1 MTFGLVKS
9 IIEENLIVSYK
20 DPESFKK
27 SIKEFKHNILSDKK
41 LSKIY
46 SIYED
51 LYTPKG
57 LSRED
62 ATEFLN
68 ESIVLIK
75 SLVGSVKLPKNL
87 LENRTKNK
95 YQTVDSLV
103 YTEPTSINILERVQQ
118 KKEIVSILMSEKNDS
133 SKVVSIPVSSMVK
146 IANQTLSNYIDG
158 LDESDKK
165 EFLEIIKE
173 DVKSLE
179 SKYEMLKES
188 AIDKLSP
195 ILESEIDSNSKSKLE
210 ETIKKIKED
219 KFNQINYLRL
229 KSLVNSI

>member
-20 DPESFKK
+20 DPELFKK
-27 SIKEFKHNILSDKK
+27 SIKEFKHNILNDKK

-51 LYTPKG
+51 LYSQKG
-57 LSRED
+57 MSHED

-68 ESIVLIK
+68 ESLSLIK
-75 SLVGSVKLPKNL
+75 SLIGSVKLPKNL
-87 LENRTKNK
+87 LENSTKNK
-95 YQTVDSLV
+95 YHTIDSLI
-103 YTEPTSINILERVQQ
+103 YAEPTTINILERIQQ
-118 KKEIVSILMSEKNDS
+118 KKEIISILTSKKPDS
-133 SKVVSIPVSSMVK
+133 SKFVSIPVSSMVK
-146 IANQTLSNYIDG
+146 IANQTLNNYVDG
-158 LDESDKK
+158 LNESDKK

-173 DVKSLE
+173 DSTSLE
-179 SKYEMLKES
+179 SKYESLKES
-188 AIDKLSP
+188 AIEKLSP
-195 ILESEIDSNSKSKLE
+195 ILYSKIDSDYKVKLE

-229 KSLVNSI
+229 KSLVKSI

>member
-87 LENRTKNK
+87 LENATKNK

-118 KKEIVSILMSEKNDS
+118 KKEIVSILMSEKNDT